1 MSNAEK
7 ALENEWSS
15 LSMEEAQLESKK
27 NIKIPQNYLFS
38 GLLAFLSG
46 EMKKLEED
54 ERQIRIVIAEHEE
67 LVRQQEENLH
77 CDNPEGSTDQ
87 HNLLAL
93 PSVPNYIEN
102 CTDIEQQAPEAI
114 SEEMEITSAHDSSE

>member
-1 MSNAEK
+1 M
-7 ALENEWSS
+7 
-15 LSMEEAQLESKK
+15 
-27 NIKIPQNYLFS
+27 
-38 GLLAFLSG
+38 LAFLSG

-77 CDNPEGSTDQ
+77 YDNPEGSTDQ

-114 SEEMEITSAHDSSE
+114 SEEMEIPQLSKLTLVSPISDIDLRTSSSPEWMV